1 MILQPIDAGILSIVP
16 PLIAIVCALFL
27 KEILSSLLVGIFVGT
42 LIYSFFSN
50 LGFVYSIKLIF
61 DFILEN
67 LALNADVIVFTSL
80 LGAISQIMID
90 AGVASG
96 YTKWSEKRIKN
107 KKSAQLSSMLLSL
120 ICSIDDAFLCLTVG
134 NVMRPIMDKNKVS
147 RARFAYIL
155 DMMAS
160 PLVILMPISS
170 WAAAIVACMNTAG
183 ISGMKIFL
191 KSIPLN
197 FYAIFAIFL
206 AILSSI
212 RGKNFGIMKKF
223 EENAENNNDISA
235 DSKTLSEKNQ
245 KTKSDG
251 KIFELILPVLV
262 LILGAIFILFD
273 SGGFFSGESK
283 NFSEIIGSAN
293 SSLALNFGSL
303 FSILISLIIFVPK
316 KLKFAKFMDSI
327 CEGIK
332 SMTFINV
339 MLVLAWSMTAICK
352 NCLSTGD
359 YIKNV
364 ISSCSLSETLVPFV
378 SFVISMFLSFSIGSS
393 WATFGILIPIIANV
407 VSFMDPLI
415 IALSMGAVL
424 SGSVAGVNCSPVA
437 SMGLLTSTGSGCK
450 HLDHISSQVPYVILT
465 SVIAAIGF
473 ILAPVIKN
481 IFVLYLILIFIITS
495 TYFLLSRK
503 KLAR

>member
-160 PLVILMPISS
+160 PMVILMPISS

-197 FYAIFAIFL
+197 F
-206 AILSSI
+206 
-212 RGKNFGIMKKF
+212 
-223 EENAENNNDISA
+223 
-235 DSKTLSEKNQ
+235 
-245 KTKSDG
+245 
-251 KIFELILPVLV
+251 
-262 LILGAIFILFD
+262 
-273 SGGFFSGESK
+273 
-283 NFSEIIGSAN
+283 
-293 SSLALNFGSL
+293 
-303 FSILISLIIFVPK
+303 
-316 KLKFAKFMDSI
+316 
-327 CEGIK
+327 
-332 SMTFINV
+332 
-339 MLVLAWSMTAICK
+339 
-352 NCLSTGD
+352 
-359 YIKNV
+359 
-364 ISSCSLSETLVPFV
+364 
-378 SFVISMFLSFSIGSS
+378 
-393 WATFGILIPIIANV
+393 
-407 VSFMDPLI
+407 
-415 IALSMGAVL
+415 
-424 SGSVAGVNCSPVA
+424 
-437 SMGLLTSTGSGCK
+437 
-450 HLDHISSQVPYVILT
+450 
-465 SVIAAIGF
+465 
-473 ILAPVIKN
+473 
-481 IFVLYLILIFIITS
+481 
-495 TYFLLSRK
+495 
-503 KLAR
+503 